1 VTFVPF
7 TDGTVHV
14 TVAVASPP
22 VAAPMVGA
30 PGTAALGVTAIDEFE
45 KVPVPASLMAA
56 TVNVYDWPLVSAVT
70 IQLVADVDVEFEQ
83 ASVVVVEPC
92 AVTVYP
98 IIAIP
103 APPVYDGAV
112 Q

>member
-1 VTFVPF
+1 MTFVPF

-45 KVPVPASLMAA
+45 KEPVPASLMAA

-92 AVTVYP
+92 AVTE
-98 IIAIP
+98 
-103 APPVYDGAV
+103 
-112 Q
+112 